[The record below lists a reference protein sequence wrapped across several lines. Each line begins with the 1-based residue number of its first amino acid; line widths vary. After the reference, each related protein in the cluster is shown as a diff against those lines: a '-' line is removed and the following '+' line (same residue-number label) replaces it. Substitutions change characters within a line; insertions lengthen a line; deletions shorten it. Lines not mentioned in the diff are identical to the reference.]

1 MLCDGRA
8 YFPNVAAPIA
18 AGGEANG
25 AGACGACT
33 PMPSLRRELFE
44 RFQGVDG
51 DLVFEEQTGL
61 KTNLHTLKIC
71 SGRIF

>member
-1 MLCDGRA
+1 MIRARNSYYILHDGDRYYVAGGA
-8 YFPNVAAPIA
+8 YFPNVAVSIA
-18 AGGEANG
+18 AGGEENG

-51 DLVFEEQTGL
+51 ELV
-61 KTNLHTLKIC
+61 
-71 SGRIF
+71 S